1 MITITSDRSK
11 GSDPWQFCFEYYSNE
26 LLSYV
31 SIFIFLTNSAPRG
44 KHQILAS
51 TSTFLLQVQV
61 VAHPPTKSKH
71 NPLMFNSSFHKLEIS
86 GASSSG
92 A

>member
-26 LLSYV
+26 LLSHV

-51 TSTFLLQVQV
+51 TPTFLLQV
-61 VAHPPTKSKH
+61 VAQAPTRSKH